1 MTGQSGV
8 FMTEPKKRG
17 ANKKMYIEVVQ
28 SRNTRKSKI
37 FCVPEIY
44 DFREIKDYMDTIIV
58 FRNKKQF
65 MYIYKS

>member
-28 SRNTRKSKI
+28 SRK
-37 FCVPEIY
+37 
-44 DFREIKDYMDTIIV
+44 IKDYMDTIVV